1 MQTLIRLIFS
11 CAFILTVFIS
21 QAQQKFYID
30 SFFNRTLSPRERDS
44 INQLVAKYSEEISK
58 DSANQQAYF
67 KRAEALVGLGMQH
80 KAVKDYNVLIGLD
93 SLNPVYLYNRAICKS
108 KYGYSLD
115 ACRDFYKAGKLG
127 LDQAHS
133 VYLGKCGLYFKDIE
147 KQ

>member
-11 CAFILTVFIS
+11 SAFILIFFIC

-44 INQLVAKYSEEISK
+44 INKLVSQYSEEINK
-58 DSANQQAYF
+58 DSSNQQAYF
-67 KRAEALVGLGMQH
+67 KRAEALIGLGMQH
-80 KAVKDYNVLIGLD
+80 KAVKDYNVLIKSD
-93 SLNPVYLYNRAICKS
+93 SLNPVYFYNRAICKS

-133 VYLGKCGLYFKDIE
+133 VYLRKCGLFFKDIE
-147 KQ
+147 K